1 MNQYTSL
8 SNKEILDQN
17 LTAVNGSNEIWKDFL
32 EQSANKP
39 LRWVSSAKDKFDSI
53 DKEDDKLYVFTWAY
67 PTYFIYKI
75 ITENFVW
82 DDGDMTVNIKNIC
95 ELKLADNIEPCFWEK
110 VVNAIRARN
119 DNKFRQLV
127 SLSTEK
133 QKGQG
138 IFKSIP
144 TEKLANDLKKE
155 LEDNNSENHE
165 RYLSFGR
172 IFLLKTIMVEAK
184 TFVSKRPRE
193 KYVLYMFV
201 DDHYFQEVFGTKKG
215 LQYEK

>member
-1 MNQYTSL
+1 MNLSENKSNKDIL
-8 SNKEILDQN
+8 SNS
-17 LTAVNGSNEIWKDFL
+17 LTPVDGSDEIWREFL
-32 EQSANKP
+32 KQSANKP
-39 LRWVSSAKDKFDSI
+39 LRWIPSAIDKFDSI
-53 DKEDDKLYVFTWAY
+53 DKADDKLYVFTWAY
-67 PTYFIYKI
+67 PTYFIYKN

-82 DDGDMTVNIKNIC
+82 DDGDMTVNIKNTC

-110 VVNAIRARN
+110 VVNAIRAGD

-127 SLSTEK
+127 SLNTEK

-172 IFLLKTIMVEAK
+172 IFLLQTIMVEAK
-184 TFVSKRPRE
+184 TFVSKHPRE

-201 DDHYFQEVFGTKKG
+201 DDHYFQEVFGTKKR